1 MSAFSLSRRTALS
14 GGLAAAAVLA
24 AAPRA
29 VSDEPRGGGR
39 FSGEVVAITGATS
52 GIGRAAARAFAAE
65 GARVGFCG
73 RRRALGRELER
84 EIRRSGGEAVYLHAD
99 VREAEQVEAF
109 VDGVAGRYGGLDI
122 AFNNAGVETSKAV
135 HEMTVAEW
143 DDVLATNERGVF
155 LGVKYEIPHLL
166 KRGGGVIVC
175 TSSAGAERVRPGHA
189 AYAASKRGVEG
200 IVRAVALDYGDR
212 GIRINAIRPGTTDTP
227 LVRPAGVADADWETF
242 KKAWGPLNVPGLRR
256 MATAEEIA
264 GAVLALASET
274 FPYLTG
280 TEIAVDGG
288 ATAGGPQTWPTGF
301 PKPPGV

>member
-1 MSAFSLSRRTALS
+1 MSASSFSRRAALS
-14 GGLAAAAVLA
+14 GALATAVGVA
-24 AAPRA
+24 AAPRSGA
-29 VSDEPRGGGR
+29 AERGGGR
-39 FSGEVVAITGATS
+39 FAGKVVAVTGATS

-65 GARVGFCG
+65 GAKVGFCG
-73 RRRALGRELER
+73 RRRALGREVER
-84 EIRRSGGEAVYLHAD
+84 EIRRAGGEAVYLHAD

-122 AFNNAGVETSKAV
+122 AFNNAGIETSRKV
-135 HEMTVAEW
+135 HEMSVAEW
-143 DDVLATNERGVF
+143 DDLLATNERGVF
-155 LGVKYEIPHLL
+155 LAVKYEIPHLL
-166 KRGGGVIVC
+166 RRGGGVILC

-200 IVRAVALDYGDR
+200 IVRAAALDYGDR

-227 LVRPAGVADADWETF
+227 LVRPAGVADADWEAF
-242 KKAWGPLNVPGLRR
+242 KKAWGPLNVPGLGR

-264 GAVLALASET
+264 GAVLALSSDE
-274 FPYLTG
+274 FPYQTG

-288 ATAGGPQTWPTGF
+288 ATAGGPQVWPQGF